1 MAVPDKNAPPV
12 VPVVKEGP
20 VTVEWLNQ
28 IVNIVNL
35 MNNFTLAFGSFE
47 KKTNGQGLLNLN
59 LGQNSGEYTATV
71 INGPFLKK
79 PTVIVSS
86 GKGNAK
92 TGGEEHGGVFLSVLY
107 DAKAINKVQVRALKV
122 SDGKPLASQAVRVNW
137 IALASRG
144 TK

>member
-1 MAVPDKNAPPV
+1 MATPDPKAPPV

-35 MNNFTLAFGSFE
+35 MNNFTLAFGSFD
-47 KKTNGQGLLNLN
+47 KKTNDQGVLNLN
-59 LGQNSGEYTATV
+59 LGQNNDGYAATV

-79 PTVIVSS
+79 PTVMVSS

-107 DAKAINKVQVRALKV
+107 DAKAINKVQIRALKV
-122 SDGKPLASQAVRVNW
+122 TDGKPLASQNVRVNW
-137 IALASRG
+137 VAFASRG